1 MFWQTRSWS
10 VFIVVGVLSLG
21 AISMVFIL
29 NEESKLKSSIDHFMS
44 TSSDSVVWG
53 TQQLRLDLARV
64 DKALSAYGN
73 AYSEFSPTALQT
85 ATDILYSRFETL
97 SFSIS
102 RLDPHQAAETTT
114 SIAFQNL
121 RRAYL
126 ALDVQLTG
134 FIATPSELGYHATIR
149 ALGSTAKL
157 AATFAADTLHF
168 SQSHAQGLRADI
180 LGLAHDY
187 RASLLLLL
195 LGSTLIIGL
204 IWFANRKIIDFGKS
218 LEQAVE
224 RANDAAQAKAQFLSS
239 MSHEFRTPLNA
250 ISGYMQ
256 LILMKMSPTERAE
269 VSSYESA
276 VDQSIFNLVD
286 LVDQVLELDTLL
298 HRDESVILD
307 RVDVNMMVKNALK
320 LSARHSISNHVT
332 IHQDHGSELCTLE
345 TDSGMFTQILTY
357 LISNAVKYNR
367 AGGDVWISQTHD
379 DATITITV
387 EDNGIGIPEGKEQL
401 LFKSFERLGREAGA
415 ISGSGT
421 GLSICQQLC
430 TILNIEL
437 GFRRTSNG
445 GSAFWLIAQRK
456 FPKRPPQM
464 PDATNT
470 QNNSASISATTP
482 QENLHGGQPQG
493 I

>member
-1 MFWQTRSWS
+1 MFWRTRSWS
-10 VFIVVGVLSLG
+10 VFVVVGVISLS
-21 AISMVFIL
+21 AISVIFIL
-29 NEESKLKSSIDHFMS
+29 NEESKLKSSVNHFMS
-44 TSSDSVVWG
+44 TSSDNIVWG
-53 TQQLRLDLARV
+53 TQQFRLDLARV
-64 DKALSAYGN
+64 GKALSTYGN
-73 AYSEFSPTALQT
+73 TYSVFDPTAIQT

-97 SFSIS
+97 AFSIT
-102 RLDPHQAAETTT
+102 RLDTHQASETT
-114 SIAFQNL
+114 ALLAYQNL

-126 ALDVQLTG
+126 VLDAELAG
-134 FIATPSELGYHATIR
+134 FITGPSELSYLAATR
-149 ALGSTAKL
+149 ALDDTAKF
-157 AATFAADTLHF
+157 AATFAADTLHS
-168 SQSHAQGLRADI
+168 SQSHTQNLRADM
-180 LGLAHDY
+180 LVLAQDY
-187 RASLLLLL
+187 RASLLLLMV
-195 LGSTLIIGL
+195 GSTLIIGL
-204 IWFANRKIIDFGKS
+204 IWFTNKKIIATGKS

-224 RANDAAQAKAQFLSS
+224 RATEAAQAKAQFLSS

-250 ISGYMQ
+250 ISGYVQ
-256 LILMKMSPTERAE
+256 LILMKMSPTERAA

-307 RVDVNMMVKNALK
+307 RVDVNLMVKNALK
-320 LSARHSISNHVT
+320 LSARHFISNHVT
-332 IHQDHGSELCTLE
+332 IHQDLGNGLCTME
-345 TDSGMFTQILTY
+345 TDSGMFTQVLTY
-357 LISNAVKYNR
+357 LISNAVKFNH
-367 AGGDVWISQTHD
+367 AGGDVWITQTHD

-430 TILNIEL
+430 TILNVEL
-437 GFRRTSNG
+437 GFRRTLSG

-456 FPKRPPQM
+456 FPKADLRTTTEADTRM
-464 PDATNT
+464 P
-470 QNNSASISATTP
+470 SASISVLDQHARP
-482 QENLHGGQPQG
+482 HRGRPQG